1 MCRIKSGKAI
11 SNNEDIRN
19 LITGIILRQKSEY
32 YKDHILMLVLRYL
45 DGANMII
52 DRTKVDQLVDNG
64 LEILGRNGEV
74 SCKNGRYRTAEIE

>member
-19 LITGIILRQKSEY
+19 LITGIILRQKNEY
-32 YKDHILMLVLRYL
+32 HKDHILTLVFKYL
-45 DGANMII
+45 DGTNMII
-52 DRTKVDQLVDNG
+52 DSTKVDQLVDNG

-74 SCKNGRYRTAEIE
+74 SCRNGKYRTAEIE